1 MLDLTAIITTFA
13 SKYGPASVDLAMTA
27 IRMSGIAS
35 LIQGFAFGC
44 VAVAAS
50 FAIRWLAVQ
59 EQEQEDEDNSVLFTL
74 MLCFGLL
81 ALGGTVAFF
90 AQMFDVWNWVAIF
103 SPETYAAAKVLRL
116 GGL

>member
-1 MLDLTAIITTFA
+1 MTDLVTIITA
-13 SKYGPASVDLAMTA
+13 LAAKYGPASVDLAMAA

-44 VAVAAS
+44 VAVAAG
-50 FAIRWLAVQ
+50 FAIRWLAV
-59 EQEQEDEDNSVLFTL
+59 QEQEDEDNSVLFTL

-103 SPETYAAAKVLRL
+103 SPETYAAVKLMHL
-116 GGL
+116 GGR